1 MKSLDISKISTFGKI
16 LNLNYVKLYMKT
28 IPKVAER
35 FIRYAKISTQS
46 SEQSK
51 KIPSTE
57 KQFDLANLLVEE
69 LKEIGLEDAQVDDKC
84 VVYATIPSS
93 LPKNLED
100 KVPVIGF
107 NSHID
112 TSTSESDENIDPQ
125 VVDYQGGDII
135 LSKNRT
141 IIISP
146 KDNPQLSDYIGT
158 QIITTDGTTLLG
170 GDDKA
175 GIAEIITAADELLK
189 LGSKKLHG
197 KIRLMFSPDEEV
209 GRGHEAVD
217 LTTFGSKFA
226 YTVDGGE
233 MGGLEKE
240 NFNGAEGKIEIKG
253 YNVHPGY
260 AFGLMKNALRAIP
273 EIIKLFPN
281 DIAPET
287 TKERDPYYHPTDIK
301 GTVDNV
307 TLTYILRNFDA
318 SGLDEQIKFLYDGV
332 KKVQSQFPDLK
343 ISIKTKK
350 SYKNMKE
357 ILDKY
362 PYIVDIARKAIEK
375 TGLKVIEE
383 PIRGGTDGA
392 RYCFMGLPTPNIF
405 TGGFNFH
412 SKKEFIPIIAMEKA
426 VETIL
431 NIIDI
436 ATQHFLEENSK
447 N

>member
-1 MKSLDISKISTFGKI
+1 MTE
-16 LNLNYVKLYMKT
+16 
-28 IPKVAER
+28 IPIVAKR
-35 FIRYAKISTQS
+35 FIKYAKIATKS

-51 KIPSTE
+51 TIPTTE
-57 KQFDLANLLVEE
+57 KQFDLANLLVKE
-69 LKEIGLEDAQVDDKC
+69 LKEIGLDDAQVDDKC
-84 VVYATIPSS
+84 VVYATIPSN
-93 LPKNLED
+93 LPQDLES

-112 TSTSESDENIDPQ
+112 TSPSEPDENIDPQ
-125 VVDYQGGDII
+125 VIEYQGGDII
-135 LSKNRT
+135 LPKDQT

-146 KDNPQLSDYIGT
+146 KENPQLNDYIGK

-170 GDDKA
+170 ADDKA
-175 GIAEIITAADELLK
+175 GIAEIITAADELMK

-209 GRGHEAVD
+209 GRGYKAVD
-217 LTTFGSKFA
+217 LKKFGAKFA

-233 MGGLEKE
+233 MGGLEIA
-240 NFNGAEGKIEIKG
+240 NFNAAGGNIEICG
-253 YNVHPGY
+253 YNVHPGSAY
-260 AFGLMKNALRAIP
+260 GLMKNSLRAIP

-281 DIAPET
+281 EIAPET
-287 TKERDPYYHPTDIK
+287 TKDLEPYFHPMDIK
-301 GTVDNV
+301 GSVGKV
-307 TLTYILRNFDA
+307 SLSFILRNFDA
-318 SGLDEQIKFLYDGV
+318 TGLDEQIKNLQDGV
-332 KKVQSQFPDLK
+332 KEVQSLFSDLK
-343 ISIKTKK
+343 ISVNIEK

-357 ILDKY
+357 IIDNY
-362 PYIVDIARKAIEK
+362 PYIAEIARKAIQK
-375 TGLKVIEE
+375 TDLKVIEE

-392 RYCFMGLPTPNIF
+392 KYSFMGLPTPNIF

-412 SKKEFIPIIAMEKA
+412 SKKEFIPIVAMEKA

-436 ATQHFLEENSK
+436 GTEWFLEEKSK